1 MLTLR
6 FAFSPSFDAARAR
19 KGRNE
24 NATQRYAT
32 DEKGGP
38 GRPHAFIGIDGECV
52 PSVDSPCAQYRP
64 PVVRFLSIET
74 LKAR

>member
-6 FAFSPSFDAARAR
+6 FAFSPLIRCSAR
-19 KGRNE
+19 KGRDE

-38 GRPHAFIGIDGECV
+38 GRPHAFISIDGECV
-52 PSVDSPCAQYRP
+52 PSVDSPRAQYRP